1 MSGKRSRMKWIIVPV
16 ILAVVG
22 VMGVVLIPRGKATSA
37 STAPIYI
44 AARQDLSIT
53 VLESGSVK
61 ALKSKEIK
69 CEVEGQTTVLSLI
82 PEGTFIT
89 EEDVKN
95 ERVLVELNSSD
106 LRDKITQEEITL
118 QSTQA
123 SYTQAKESYDIQVKQ
138 NESNI
143 KTGELNVK
151 FAKMDL
157 EKYLGAMLAGKVT
170 GSQSIDYEALAVNE
184 ALEGEALQQL
194 RKLNGDI
201 FVAEREVKQA
211 LDRYDSTKL
220 LEEKEFVSKT
230 ELEADKLAWDRQKI
244 AFEQT
249 KTALDIFKKYEFPKQ
264 VELGIANYTEALKEL
279 ERIEA
284 RARSELAKAEADLK
298 SSEAALRLKKE
309 RFQRLQEQLAACL
322 IKATTPGLVVYGTSD
337 NPWQRQPP
345 LEEGST
351 VREKQVMLT
360 LPDTSAMAVEVKIY
374 EAVIDKVKLGQ
385 KAKITLDA
393 YPDLQFDG
401 HVVKVAMLPDAQHRW
416 MNPDLKVYNTDVA
429 IDGEHKLLKPGLSAK
444 VEIIIDELYNVVAV
458 PVQSVVPKGD
468 DRVAY
473 VWANGQRE
481 TRVVQTGQASDKFIE
496 ICSGINPGD
505 RVLLNP
511 PSYGDEADTAE
522 ENGSGEAGS
531 EDSQEADKPDTSKEL
546 AKEQEQQQPAL
557 QGEQG
562 PQVAAERKD
571 EAGAENGGERAR
583 RQNVSPEERERL
595 RKELES
601 LSPEERQKRIDEM
614 RRRRASTENAPANP
628 RRSE

>member
-1 MSGKRSRMKWIIVPV
+1 MRWIILPV
-16 ILAVVG
+16 VLAVIG
-22 VMGVVLIPRGKATSA
+22 VTGVVFVPRGKATNA
-37 STAPIYI
+37 ATAPIYI
-44 AARQDLSIT
+44 ASRQDLSIT

-143 KTGELNVK
+143 KAGELNVK

-157 EKYLGAMLAGKVT
+157 EKYVGSTLAAKVT
-170 GSQSIDYEALAVNE
+170 QSPNVDYEALAADK

-194 RKLNGDI
+194 RKLQSDI
-201 FVAEREVKQA
+201 DLAAEEVERASTQ
-211 LDRYDSTKL
+211 YDSTFKL
-220 LEEKEFVSKT
+220 HEREFVSTT
-230 ELEADKLAWDRQKI
+230 ELKADELALKRQKI
-244 AFEQT
+244 AYEQSQ
-249 KTALDIFKKYEFPKQ
+249 AAQMIFRKYEFPKQ
-264 VELGIANYTEALKEL
+264 VELGIANYTEAIKEL

-298 SSEAALRLKKE
+298 SSEAALRLKQE

-351 VREKQVMLT
+351 VREKQIMLM

-374 EAVIDKVKLGQ
+374 EAVIDKVQVGQ
-385 KAKITLDA
+385 KAKVTLDA
-393 YPDLQFDG
+393 YPDLQFEG
-401 HVVKVAMLPDAQHRW
+401 RVVKVAMLPDAQHRW

-429 IDGEHKLLKPGLSAK
+429 IEGTHRLLKPGLSAK
-444 VEIIIDELYNVVAV
+444 VEIIIDELQDVVAV

-473 VWANGQRE
+473 VWNNGQRE
-481 TRVVQTGQASDKFIE
+481 VRVVQTGQASDKFIE
-496 ICSGINPGD
+496 ISSGINPGD

-511 PSYGDEADTAE
+511 PSYGDEAAHDDAA
-522 ENGSGEAGS
+522 GEPREG
-531 EDSQEADKPDTSKEL
+531 EGGDSKEEGK
-546 AKEQEQQQPAL
+546 AESAREQEQQQPPAPD
-557 QGEQG
+557 EQG
-562 PQVAAERKD
+562 PQVSADRRD
-571 EAGAENGGERAR
+571 GAEGENAGEQGR
-583 RQNVSPEERERL
+583 RFQNMSSEERERI
-595 RKELES
+595 RKEFES
-601 LSPEERQKRIDEM
+601 LPAEERQKRTEEM
-614 RRRRASTENAPANP
+614 RRRRASNENPPANT